1 MVARITYGKNIV
13 GVLEYNKL
21 KVDKETAGVL
31 CCHKLPVMP
40 LDGKIDFH
48 KLVEAFAPHLSDPR
62 SRLSDPVFHAS
73 LNPHPED
80 RLSDARLIE
89 IAHEYME
96 RMGYG
101 AQPFVVF
108 KHEDIAR
115 SHLHIVS
122 ICIGPDGKTID
133 RYNDRKRSQEITRE
147 LERQY
152 GLHSSQGER
161 PVFEELR
168 RVDYRAGNVRAQ
180 VASVVRSMTD
190 RYRFASA
197 GELNTLLRP
206 FNVWLEECRG
216 EARGRTYEGVLYG
229 ALDASGERIGNPIPA
244 SRIGRDVGYDALQRQ
259 YAATKSWIRENR
271 ERLEPTKEAIRQA
284 MRQCRTPEEF
294 AETMRRAGISVV
306 FHRSGKNDGR
316 IFGVTFID
324 HDNRLVVNGSR
335 LDRAFSANNFERLF
349 AQAGDE
355 TRNTEKEN
363 LPDSPKIPGRIPDR
377 HPQRSDTAGKW
388 LLFDLLDTLLDE
400 AAAPDPYEEYEMIQ
414 KRRKRRVQN

>member
-48 KLVEAFAPHLSDPR
+48 KLVEAFAPHLSDP
-62 SRLSDPVFHAS
+62 VFHAS

-89 IAHEYME
+89 IAHEYMK

-101 AQPFVVF
+101 DQPFVVF

-122 ICIGPDGKTID
+122 ACIGPDGKTID

-216 EARGRTYEGVLYG
+216 EVRGRAYTGVLYG

-306 FHRSGKNDGR
+306 FHRSGKDDGR

-363 LPDSPKIPGRIPDR
+363 LPANPKKPERIPDR
-377 HPQRSDTAGKW
+377 RPQRSDTTGKW
-388 LLFDLLDTLLDE
+388 LLFDLVDTLLDE

>member
-1 MVARITYGKNIV
+1 
-13 GVLEYNKL
+13 
-21 KVDKETAGVL
+21 
-31 CCHKLPVMP
+31 
-40 LDGKIDFH
+40 
-48 KLVEAFAPHLSDPR
+48 LSDPR

-349 AQAGDE
+349 AQAGEE

-363 LPDSPKIPGRIPDR
+363 LPANPKKPERIPDR
-377 HPQRSDTAGKW
+377 RPQRSDTAGKW
-388 LLFDLLDTLLDE
+388 LLFDLVDTLLDE
-400 AAAPDPYEEYEMIQ
+400 AAAPDPYEEYEMIR

>member
-21 KVDKETAGVL
+21 KVDKEAAGVL
-31 CCHKLPVMP
+31 CCHKLPVVP
-40 LDGKIDFH
+40 LDEKIDFRA
-48 KLVEAFAPHLSDPR
+48 LAEAFAPHLSDPR

-206 FNVWLEECRG
+206 FNVCLEECRG
-216 EARGRTYEGVLYG
+216 
-229 ALDASGERIGNPIPA
+229 
-244 SRIGRDVGYDALQRQ
+244 
-259 YAATKSWIRENR
+259 
-271 ERLEPTKEAIRQA
+271 
-284 MRQCRTPEEF
+284 
-294 AETMRRAGISVV
+294 
-306 FHRSGKNDGR
+306 
-316 IFGVTFID
+316 
-324 HDNRLVVNGSR
+324 
-335 LDRAFSANNFERLF
+335 
-349 AQAGDE
+349 
-355 TRNTEKEN
+355 
-363 LPDSPKIPGRIPDR
+363 
-377 HPQRSDTAGKW
+377 
-388 LLFDLLDTLLDE
+388 
-400 AAAPDPYEEYEMIQ
+400 
-414 KRRKRRVQN
+414 

>member
-1 MVARITYGKNIV
+1 M
-13 GVLEYNKL
+13 
-21 KVDKETAGVL
+21 
-31 CCHKLPVMP
+31 
-40 LDGKIDFH
+40 
-48 KLVEAFAPHLSDPR
+48 
-62 SRLSDPVFHAS
+62 
-73 LNPHPED
+73 
-80 RLSDARLIE
+80 
-89 IAHEYME
+89 
-96 RMGYG
+96 
-101 AQPFVVF
+101 VF

-122 ICIGPDGKTID
+122 ACIGPDGKTID

-244 SRIGRDVGYDALQRQ
+244 SRIGRDVGYDALQKQ

-335 LDRAFSANNFERLF
+335 FDRAFSANNFERLF
-349 AQAGDE
+349 AQAGEE

-363 LPDSPKIPGRIPDR
+363 LPANPKRPERIPDR
-377 HPQRSDTAGKW
+377 RPQRSDTAGKW
-388 LLFDLLDTLLDE
+388 LLFDLVDTLLDE
-400 AAAPDPYEEYEMIQ
+400 AAAPDLYEEYEMIQ
-414 KRRKRRVQN
+414 KRRKRKVQN

>member
-31 CCHKLPVMP
+31 CCHRLPVMP
-40 LDGKIDFH
+40 LDGKIDFRA
-48 KLVEAFAPHLSDPR
+48 LADAFSPYLTYPQ
-62 SRLSDPVFHAS
+62 SRLSNPVFHAS

-80 RLSDARLIE
+80 RLSDERLIE

-101 AQPFVVF
+101 DQPFVVF

-122 ICIGPDGKTID
+122 TCIGPDGKTID
-133 RYNDRKRSQEITRE
+133 RYKYKERSLAATKAIERE
-147 LERQY
+147 Y

-161 PVFEELR
+161 PAFEKLR
-168 RVDYRAGNVRAQ
+168 QVDYRAGDVRAQ
-180 VASVVRSMTD
+180 VASVIRSMTD
-190 RYRFASA
+190 RYRFASI

-206 FNVWLEECRG
+206 FNVWIEECRG
-216 EARGRTYEGVLYG
+216 EVRGRTYKGILYG

-244 SRIGRDVGYDALQRQ
+244 SRIGRDVGYDALQRK
-259 YAATKSWIRENR
+259 YGKAKAWIRENR
-271 ERLEPTKEAIRQA
+271 NSLEPVKTVIRQA
-284 MRQCRTPEEF
+284 MQRYQAPEEF
-294 AETMRRAGISVV
+294 AEAMRRAEISVV
-306 FHRSGKNDGR
+306 FHRSEKNDGR
-316 IFGVTFID
+316 IYGVTFID
-324 HDNRLVVNGSR
+324 HNNRLVINGSR
-335 LDRAFSANNFERLF
+335 LDRSFSANNFERLF
-349 AQAGDE
+349 AQAGEE

-363 LPDSPKIPGRIPDR
+363 LPANPKRPERIPDR
-377 HPQRSDTAGKW
+377 RPQRSDTAGKW
-388 LLFDLLDTLLDE
+388 LLFDLVDTLLDE

>member
-1 MVARITYGKNIV
+1 
-13 GVLEYNKL
+13 
-21 KVDKETAGVL
+21 
-31 CCHKLPVMP
+31 
-40 LDGKIDFH
+40 
-48 KLVEAFAPHLSDPR
+48 
-62 SRLSDPVFHAS
+62 
-73 LNPHPED
+73 
-80 RLSDARLIE
+80 
-89 IAHEYME
+89 ME

-216 EARGRTYEGVLYG
+216 EARGSTYEGVLYG
-229 ALDASGERIGNPIPA
+229 ALDAAGTTYRQPDPWPAASGGM
-244 SRIGRDVGYDALQRQ
+244 SG
-259 YAATKSWIRENR
+259 T
-271 ERLEPTKEAIRQA
+271 
-284 MRQCRTPEEF
+284 TPCKDS
-294 AETMRRAGISVV
+294 TPQRRAG
-306 FHRSGKNDGR
+306 FGKTGSGWSQPKKPSGR
-316 IFGVTFID
+316 RC
-324 HDNRLVVNGSR
+324 DNAERRKSSLKQCAGRDFPSCSTAAGR
-335 LDRAFSANNFERLF
+335 TTGGFSA
-349 AQAGDE
+349 
-355 TRNTEKEN
+355 
-363 LPDSPKIPGRIPDR
+363 SPSSIMTTGW
-377 HPQRSDTAGKW
+377 S
-388 LLFDLLDTLLDE
+388 
-400 AAAPDPYEEYEMIQ
+400 
-414 KRRKRRVQN
+414 